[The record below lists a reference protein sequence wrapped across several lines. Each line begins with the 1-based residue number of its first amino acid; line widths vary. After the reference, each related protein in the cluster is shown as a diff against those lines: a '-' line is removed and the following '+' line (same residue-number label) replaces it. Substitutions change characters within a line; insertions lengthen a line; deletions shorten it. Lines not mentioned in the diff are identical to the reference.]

1 MRFMGKSGIEA
12 TSKIRG
18 FLLVCVGA
26 QFIINGVKELIL
38 SFQNI

>member
-12 TSKIRG
+12 TSRIMV
-18 FLLVCVGA
+18 FLLVCVGT

-38 SFQNI
+38 SFPNI